1 VARLALRRRHKIGN
15 GDERERREFEFGSE
29 KGGLEASER
38 PNGPLWRRI
47 STVVQRERAHWGL
60 SMGASRSQGAAELEL
75 TSRRGTT
82 ATGRAPA
89 DCSHSLPARPAN
101 ELAGWRHEP

>member
-47 STVVQRERAHWGL
+47 STVVQRERAH
-60 SMGASRSQGAAELEL
+60 
-75 TSRRGTT
+75 
-82 ATGRAPA
+82 
-89 DCSHSLPARPAN
+89 
-101 ELAGWRHEP
+101 